1 MADNKKRYY
10 RSIKEGDVSLLAPG
24 GNGVFMDG
32 KNTYLFTE
40 NTTQDLDKLQQEQ
53 YNGTI
58 PIDPNNVA
66 SAIIISKDGS
76 YNTTLGNNNIDTLNL
91 NDTTNPND
99 IIAPEKPILEVG
111 NIPAVLP
118 TEEPTPI
125 VTTPLTGSVEEEANT
140 DLYTAE
146 FDSLPPEEGVQI
158 YEVIQVK
165 ENEQFDVRDTNSPSL
180 VSEASL
186 LNIVGVKNR
195 NKGKIPQS
203 GADFEKYGSSFKLI
217 QNEGKFGSLYYYPCA
232 LFNQG
237 DKQWGSLKSDK
248 YTMKGYGCAYNS
260 FSMLATHIKNN
271 AGYTPEWFWSNSS
284 KSVVVYWSSMVKSIG
299 VSGVIQDTTSLTV
312 IDTLLKTR
320 PLAFEWDNKK
330 ISNPNYKN
338 RFTKNHHWMVING
351 KNKDGTYVVF
361 DPNGGK
367 IWPAETKESIGVGL
381 IRTFYLK

>member
-10 RSIKEGDVSLLAPG
+10 RNIKEGDVSLLAPG

-91 NDTTNPND
+91 NDITNPND

-111 NIPAVLP
+111 NIPATLP

-146 FDSLPPEEGVQI
+146 FDGLPPEEGVQI

-165 ENEQFDVRDTNSPSL
+165 ENEQFNVRESNSPSL
-180 VSEASL
+180 VSEVSL
-186 LNIVGVKNR
+186 LNIVGR
-195 NKGKIPQS
+195 M
-203 GADFEKYGSSFKLI
+203 Y
-217 QNEGKFGSLYYYPCA
+217 
-232 LFNQG
+232 
-237 DKQWGSLKSDK
+237 SD
-248 YTMKGYGCAYNS
+248 
-260 FSMLATHIKNN
+260 
-271 AGYTPEWFWSNSS
+271 
-284 KSVVVYWSSMVKSIG
+284 
-299 VSGVIQDTTSLTV
+299 
-312 IDTLLKTR
+312 
-320 PLAFEWDNKK
+320 
-330 ISNPNYKN
+330 
-338 RFTKNHHWMVING
+338 
-351 KNKDGTYVVF
+351 
-361 DPNGGK
+361 
-367 IWPAETKESIGVGL
+367 
-381 IRTFYLK
+381 